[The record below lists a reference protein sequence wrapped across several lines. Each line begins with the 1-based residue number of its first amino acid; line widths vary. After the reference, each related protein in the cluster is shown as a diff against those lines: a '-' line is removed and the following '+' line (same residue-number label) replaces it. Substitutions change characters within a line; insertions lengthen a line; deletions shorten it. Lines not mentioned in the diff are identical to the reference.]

1 MQTAWRERNTEA
13 RIKAAR
19 EAIALNPECA
29 TVINHDKFRDGDRDI
44 GGSLCSKISRKK
56 CNWAL
61 KNRGFFLGNF
71 FSSEGT
77 YKE

>member
-29 TVINHDKFRDGDRDI
+29 TVINHYKFRDGDRDI

-61 KNRGFFLGNF
+61 KNRGFFGNF
-71 FSSEGT
+71 
-77 YKE
+77 

>member
-61 KNRGFFLGNF
+61 KIKGLFWKFFQLRRDI
-71 FSSEGT
+71 
-77 YKE
+77 